1 MYTTVNGALP
11 QEELKAEQGEKRLPL
26 FAAAR
31 FQTSKS
37 GPVKLKLT
45 GVGSPKAW
53 LDGKPVGGDSELS
66 VDLPAGTHTFVVKVN
81 VTDLTSALRL
91 ESSDVSFLVD

>member
-1 MYTTVNGALP
+1 M
-11 QEELKAEQGEKRLPL
+11 KAEQGEKRLPL

-31 FQTSKS
+31 FQTAKS

-53 LDGKPVGGDSELS
+53 LDGKPVGGDSELN

-81 VTDLTSALRL
+81 VTDLTGALRL